1 METEIQIRIFTRA
14 REPITRIAARGR
26 YFRRARK
33 RIWGAV
39 VRSAGNGGVGA
50 VIFEGCLQT
59 EVSSGREKKVSC
71 FYIVEGV

>member
-1 METEIQIRIFTRA
+1 
-14 REPITRIAARGR
+14 
-26 YFRRARK
+26 
-33 RIWGAV
+33 V